1 MRALAMLERLA
12 GHVTDGAV
20 GAQLAEALMPLLVA
34 KTTRCGEQSA
44 RKSPIPKLGQKN
56 LRLVALTCADQYAHP
71 NDHYVWQA

>member
-34 KTTRCGEQSA
+34 KTTRCAGRPEA
-44 RKSPIPKLGQKN
+44 LYFKALG
-56 LRLVALTCADQYAHP
+56 LLTSTD
-71 NDHYVWQA
+71 